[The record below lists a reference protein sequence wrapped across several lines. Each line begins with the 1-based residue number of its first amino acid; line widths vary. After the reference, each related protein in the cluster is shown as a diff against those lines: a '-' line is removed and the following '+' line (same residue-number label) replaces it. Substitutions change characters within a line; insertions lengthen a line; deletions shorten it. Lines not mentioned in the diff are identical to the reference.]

1 MKKRKNRPSS
11 APGSSSGRHLFAGHT
26 KKAPRTHSLVP
37 AILGTGIF
45 LSAATL
51 VSSLVLYFHPLVLG
65 DKGAEAGVEAGA
77 GVDGAVG
84 NDVSE
89 NRADGAVGSG
99 VSGDGTDG
107 AAGSG
112 VLGDGTDTAGHPAG
126 PGSGTDGS
134 GPDSMAGPD
143 SNPGTG
149 PDGSGSPRVV
159 GSDDSEDP
167 NAPLEIGELAD
178 LNMEAFATEEGIVYS
193 AILDTAMGPMVYYSQ
208 GDARWRD
215 FLYGGADPMKKYG
228 CGPTAVAM
236 LISSFSLSGSS
247 VTPQDMAEWAAAN
260 GHYATHSG
268 SYHSLIPQALT
279 AYGLQVEGV
288 ADRSRE
294 HVEALLK
301 SGHVLVALMGRGA
314 LTENGHFI
322 LITRMRDNGYVSIAD
337 PNRYE
342 NCKKDWDLG
351 GLLSELKRNYDS
363 GGPLWAVAP

>member
-1 MKKRKNRPSS
+1 MKKRKNRLSS

-26 KKAPRTHSLVP
+26 KKAPKKRSLAPVL
-37 AILGTGIF
+37 LGTGIF

-51 VSSLVLYFHPLVLG
+51 VSSLVLYLHPLALG
-65 DKGAEAGVEAGA
+65 DKGVEAGVEAGV

-84 NDVSE
+84 NDVSG
-89 NRADGAVGSG
+89 NGTDGAVGSG
-99 VSGDGTDG
+99 IPGNG
-107 AAGSG
+107 AAGSNG
-112 VLGDGTDTAGHPAG
+112 SGGGTDTAGHLA
-126 PGSGTDGS
+126 GSGSGRDGS
-134 GPDSMAGPD
+134 GLDSMTGPD

-149 PDGSGSPRVV
+149 PEGSGSPRVV

-178 LNMEAFATEEGIVYS
+178 LDVEAFATEEGIVYS

-268 SYHSLIPQALT
+268 SYHSLIPQALA

-314 LTENGHFI
+314 LTENGHFV

-351 GLLSELKRNYDS
+351 GILSELKGNYDS
-363 GGPLWAVAP
+363 GGPLWAVARP

>member
-1 MKKRKNRPSS
+1 MKKRKNRLSS

-26 KKAPRTHSLVP
+26 KKAPRTRSLAPVL
-37 AILGTGIF
+37 LGTGIF

-51 VSSLVLYFHPLVLG
+51 VSSLVLYLHPLALG
-65 DKGAEAGVEAGA
+65 DKGVKAGVEAGV
-77 GVDGAVG
+77 GVDGA
-84 NDVSE
+84 
-89 NRADGAVGSG
+89 
-99 VSGDGTDG
+99 SGDGIPGDG
-107 AAGSG
+107 AGG
-112 VLGDGTDTAGHPAG
+112 VVGRGVSGDGTDTAGHPAG
-126 PGSGTDGS
+126 SGSGTDGS
-134 GPDSMAGPD
+134 GPESMAGPD
-143 SNPGTG
+143 SNPGAG
-149 PDGSGSPRVV
+149 PKGSGSPRVV
-159 GSDDSEDP
+159 GPDDSEDP

-178 LNMEAFATEEGIVYS
+178 LDMEAFATEEGIVYS
-193 AILDTAMGPMVYYSQ
+193 AILDTAIGPMVYYSQ

-268 SYHSLIPQALT
+268 SYHSLIPQALA

-314 LTENGHFI
+314 LTENGHFV

-351 GLLSELKRNYDS
+351 GILSELKGNYDS
-363 GGPLWAVAP
+363 GGPLWAVARP